1 MSRIVYRT
9 KDISEIDLIRPHG
22 IKLND
27 YMHGTAGTFRTH
39 YEQMTFEGRKVYSK
53 KVEAAGTLHLDL
65 AFNLRARG
73 KQVGYCVSAS
83 G

>member
-9 KDISEIDLIRPHG
+9 TDISEIDLIRPLW

-27 YMHGTAGTFRTH
+27 YMLGKAGTFRTH
-39 YEQMTFEGRKVYSK
+39 YEQMTFEGRKVYSN

-65 AFNLRARG
+65 AFNLRVRG
-73 KQVGYCVSAS
+73 K
-83 G
+83 

>member
-1 MSRIVYRT
+1 
-9 KDISEIDLIRPHG
+9 
-22 IKLND
+22 
-27 YMHGTAGTFRTH
+27 MHGKAGTFRTH
-39 YEQMTFEGRKVYSK
+39 YEQMTFEGRTVYSK

-65 AFNLRARG
+65 AFNLRVRG